1 MNRSINPATPSST
14 TGSRVFLCGII
25 QPPTLTTISS
35 TLSLTKL
42 PPEILDDC
50 RKDPAMPKR
59 VLVEIAQK
67 RQTRSML
74 TEYQKYKSRM
84 NPQKKTRTGGAVL
97 KVQNAFNAM
106 DAVETKIDNLDI
118 QTLSPEDKES
128 LVIALS
134 NLKQSI
140 NAKLEAVTQ
149 PSNNLA

>member
-42 PPEILDDC
+42 PLEILDDC

-74 TEYQKYKSRM
+74 TEYQKYKARM
-84 NPQKKTRTGGAVL
+84 NPQKKTRTGG
-97 KVQNAFNAM
+97 KVSKAQAAFNAM

-118 QTLSPEDKES
+118 ETLSPEDKES
-128 LVIALS
+128 LVIALE